1 MAGKKHTETFAEYK
15 ARLIDP
21 ISESYC
27 AAKWLNA
34 TIWLGNGQTTSCHH
48 PLGHQI
54 DANELI
60 TNPSAIHNTPHK
72 KYMRK
77 LMQEGKRPQECEYC
91 WKIEDIGRDNM
102 SDRVYKTA
110 VFEEEHILRTAKA
123 DWQENT
129 MLKTLEISFDRT
141 CNFACSYCNPSF
153 STTWVKDIHKFGPYR
168 NIDGDARS
176 HFINEADHAKP
187 LPDEVNPYSQAFWR
201 WWEEGLADNL
211 EEIRITGG
219 EPLMAP
225 GVWKL
230 FEWFRS
236 NQDRATNR
244 PDGKVLRYAINSN
257 LVPKDEIMDKLI
269 EYSHFVPYME
279 VYTSCES
286 FGAHAQY
293 IRDGFD
299 WNKWI
304 ANLTRLH
311 TEGNIKKTHMMMT
324 INSLCLASIVEFMD
338 QMMAFKQIHD
348 TVYPTMSLNIL
359 RFPSFQSCAMLPTEI
374 RQKYKDKLQV
384 WLDNQIAMDS
394 RTTDGKQM
402 LMSIEREQTQRLID
416 YLDVIK
422 TPHKNVKDI
431 EQNRRDFKQFYA
443 QYDVRR
449 GKSFRDTFPQEFVDF
464 YDSIQTELPTADEI
478 ITGNYRQ
485 GVDLIP
491 DHPPEDPS
499 KDVFVNPD
507 LQ

>member
-1 MAGKKHTETFAEYK
+1 
-15 ARLIDP
+15 
-21 ISESYC
+21 
-27 AAKWLNA
+27 
-34 TIWLGNGQTTSCHH
+34 
-48 PLGHQI
+48 
-54 DANELI
+54 
-60 TNPSAIHNTPHK
+60 
-72 KYMRK
+72 
-77 LMQEGKRPQECEYC
+77 
-91 WKIEDIGRDNM
+91 
-102 SDRVYKTA
+102 
-110 VFEEEHILRTAKA
+110 
-123 DWQENT
+123 
-129 MLKTLEISFDRT
+129 
-141 CNFACSYCNPSF
+141 
-153 STTWVKDIHKFGPYR
+153 
-168 NIDGDARS
+168 
-176 HFINEADHAKP
+176 
-187 LPDEVNPYSQAFWR
+187 
-201 WWEEGLADNL
+201 
-211 EEIRITGG
+211 
-219 EPLMAP
+219 
-225 GVWKL
+225 
-230 FEWFRS
+230 
-236 NQDRATNR
+236 
-244 PDGKVLRYAINSN
+244 
-257 LVPKDEIMDKLI
+257 
-269 EYSHFVPYME
+269 ME

>member
-1 MAGKKHTETFAEYK
+1 MKRHEETFSEYK
-15 ARLIDP
+15 ARLIDKV
-21 ISESYC
+21 SDSFC

-60 TNPSAIHNTPHK
+60 DNPTAIHNSQHK

-91 WKIEDIGRDNM
+91 WKIEDLGRGSI

-110 VFEEEHILRTAKA
+110 VFSEEHILAA
-123 DWQENT
+123 AQSDWQTNT

-168 NIDGDARS
+168 NINGDARS

-187 LPDEVNPYSQAFWR
+187 LPDDVNPYSQAFWR
-201 WWEEGLADNL
+201 WWEMPNGLADNL

-230 FEWFRS
+230 FEWFRD
-236 NQDRATNR
+236 NQERVKNRA
-244 PDGKVLRYAINSN
+244 DGKVMRYAINSN
-257 LVPKDEIMDKLI
+257 LVPKDEIMDRLI
-269 EYSHFVPYME
+269 ELSHYVPWLE

-286 FGAHAQY
+286 FGPHAEY
-293 IRDGFD
+293 IRDGFN

-304 ANLTRLH
+304 HNLQRLH

-324 INSLCLASIVEFMD
+324 INSLCLASIVQFMD
-338 QMMAFKQIHD
+338 QMMEFKRIHD
-348 TVYPTMSLNIL
+348 TCYPTMSLNIL
-359 RFPSFQSCAMLPTEI
+359 RFPSFQSCAMLPMEI
-374 RQKYKDKLQV
+374 RQKYSNELQA
-384 WLDNQIAMDS
+384 WLNKQLELDY
-394 RTTDGKQM
+394 RTSDGKQM

-422 TPHKNVKDI
+422 TPHKNVKDP
-431 EQNRRDFKQFYA
+431 EQNKRDFKQFYH
-443 QYDVRR
+443 QYDIRR
-449 GKSFRDTFPQEFVDF
+449 GKNFRATFPPEFVQW
-464 YDSIQTELPTADEI
+464 YDSIETELPTQQEVV
-478 ITGNYRQ
+478 TGQYRDGVNY
-485 GVDLIP
+485 IP